1 MLWCKLKTLTVLT
14 WDLAGFIFFYKDK
27 IKIFAHHHLWL
38 FHLDALEGIKINEKF
53 LFPKQHFQEKNK
65 KIEQIQLLFKL
76 ADNSLKVFFFFFE
89 MKPFEDISLVAT
101 IGWKP
106 LVVWV
111 FETHFRWWNEA
122 IFVRNVSRNDA
133 FPKVQ
138 SKPLVK
144 ETMQQK
150 FMKF

>member
-65 KIEQIQLLFKL
+65 NLNKFNCFSSLLIIHWRCFSF
-76 ADNSLKVFFFFFE
+76 SLKWNLLKISPLWPLLVENHWWSGYLKHISDDE
-89 MKPFEDISLVAT
+89 MKPYL
-101 IGWKP
+101 W
-106 LVVWV
+106 
-111 FETHFRWWNEA
+111 ETFQGTMRFQRSN
-122 IFVRNVSRNDA
+122 RN
-133 FPKVQ
+133 
-138 SKPLVK
+138 L
-144 ETMQQK
+144 
-150 FMKF
+150 